1 MKKNASGQPTTG
13 NIGEPEAA
21 ARAELEAV
29 QWVVR
34 MSSGEATE
42 ADRAAFAQWRSRS
55 PGNEAELALAYKL
68 WLGTGLAFS
77 ARAKTRTRR
86 RRSLLALAASVLVV
100 VLGYQALQSWR
111 GDEAGRRSDLALGGG
126 TQLKPGAAAV
136 LDLDDAAGHCRLL
149 LGRGEA
155 YFDVTPNP
163 DRPVAGAAAETQV
176 RMLDAAFSIRPY
188 AAGVLVTVTGG
199 RIEVNNGKAAQVLT
213 SGQQLRCRA
222 VRHETALR
230 AAPKRAARGR
240 GIAVTL
246 KAAGPRGAPDGSAS
260 NRLRDVRKHAAHMGQ
275 PL

>member
-1 MKKNASGQPTTG
+1 M
-13 NIGEPEAA
+13 
-21 ARAELEAV
+21 V
-29 QWVVR
+29 
-34 MSSGEATE
+34 
-42 ADRAAFAQWRSRS
+42 
-55 PGNEAELALAYKL
+55 LAYQ
-68 WLGTGLAFS
+68 AFH
-77 ARAKTRTRR
+77 
-86 RRSLLALAASVLVV
+86 
-100 VLGYQALQSWR
+100 SWR
-111 GDEAGRRSDLALGGG
+111 GDEAGRRGDLALGGE
-126 TQLKPGAAAV
+126 TQVKPGAAAV

-213 SGQQLRCRA
+213 SGQQLRCRT

-230 AAPKRAARGR
+230 AAPKRAAHGR
-240 GIAVTL
+240 RIAVTL
-246 KAAGPRGAPDGSAS
+246 KVADPRGAPAGSAS
-260 NRLRDVRKHAAHMGQ
+260 SRYRDARNHAAYMAQ